1 MIESN
6 LRNVKILSEQDKKEW
21 KIINQVMTITDC
33 VISLI
38 TDCVIPLIH
47 LIASKL
53 HIIRIK
59 LCKHLS
65 DYLSDLLSAN
75 FAKF

>member
-21 KIINQVMTITDC
+21 KIINQIMMITE
-33 VISLI
+33 
-38 TDCVIPLIH
+38 CVIPLIY
-47 LIASKL
+47 LIAFKL

>member
-21 KIINQVMTITDC
+21 EIINQIKMITD
-33 VISLI
+33 S
-38 TDCVIPLIH
+38 VIPLIY

-53 HIIRIK
+53 HIIHIK